1 MTFVHIRYAAI
12 AKDVLW
18 VQKVMRAEKIDFL
31 IWIKVR
37 PAKLFRVSLWAK
49 PLAFFGHPS

>member
-18 VQKVMRAEKIDFL
+18 VQKVMRAEKLDFL

-37 PAKLFRVSLWAK
+37 PAKLFRVRLWAK